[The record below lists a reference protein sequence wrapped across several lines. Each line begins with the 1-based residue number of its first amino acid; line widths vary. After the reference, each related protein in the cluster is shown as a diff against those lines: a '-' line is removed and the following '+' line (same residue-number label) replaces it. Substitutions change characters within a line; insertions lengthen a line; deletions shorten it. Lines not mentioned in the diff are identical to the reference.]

1 MLYITRN
8 IEKRIISIWEIER
21 KMGNTK
27 RKESGKKKKLLN
39 DVLKNVIIEKE
50 KNGTNLK
57 REKLENGENKE
68 NDRNQH

>member
-1 MLYITRN
+1 MEEY
-8 IEKRIISIWEIER
+8 
-21 KMGNTK
+21 
-27 RKESGKKKKLLN
+27 GKQKKQLN

-68 NDRNQH
+68 NDNNQH

>member
-1 MLYITRN
+1 MEEY
-8 IEKRIISIWEIER
+8 
-21 KMGNTK
+21 
-27 RKESGKKKKLLN
+27 GKQKKQLN

-57 REKLENGENKE
+57 REKLENGENKD